1 MSQLEDELVSVFTQY
16 LFGTRFNV
24 SLLWLMVM
32 VGCKPD
38 PLAIEIEIAEM
49 ETLVVRDEEEE

>member
-1 MSQLEDELVSVFTQY
+1 MSQLEDESVTAFTQSV
-16 LFGTRFNV
+16 FGTRFNL

-38 PLAIEIEIAEM
+38 PLATEIGIAEM
-49 ETLVVRDEEEE
+49 ETLVVRDKEGE

>member
-1 MSQLEDELVSVFTQY
+1 
-16 LFGTRFNV
+16 
-24 SLLWLMVM
+24 MVM

-49 ETLVVRDEEEE
+49 ETLVVRDVEEE

>member
-1 MSQLEDELVSVFTQY
+1 MSQLEDESVTVFTQY
-16 LFGTRFNV
+16 LFETRFNL

-32 VGCKPD
+32 VGCKPE
-38 PLAIEIEIAEM
+38 PLAIEIENAEM